1 MNLYISIVSLWLIS
15 NMALFI
21 VAEPAESIVRPL
33 QETEGKWTQI
43 DWQGFKSLS
52 KHILIACR
60 YKVWYLEVC
69 DPVKKV
75 QVVHLIL
82 AEGGNNCEVVRH
94 LTKECVPSQEN
105 DHPVMPEKAVFKE
118 LLLSKNHTLEALE
131 ETLNHTASFYIT
143 ELKNYVNLIISSMIR
158 IQVNYQLC

>member
-1 MNLYISIVSLWLIS
+1 MMNLYISIVSLWLIS
-15 NMALFI
+15 NMALLI
-21 VAEPAESIVRPL
+21 VAEPGESIVRPL
-33 QETEGKWTQI
+33 QETEGKWSQKSWKLI
-43 DWQGFKSLS
+43 NKVFKSLS
-52 KHILIACR
+52 KHIFIACR

-94 LTKECVPSQEN
+94 LTKECIPSQDN

-131 ETLNHTASFYIT
+131 ETLNHTVSFDIT
-143 ELKNYVNLIISSMIR
+143 
-158 IQVNYQLC
+158 